1 MEDRVWVSSEGRVS
15 APVLLGLISDG
26 TLCSPD
32 LSSLCF
38 GHTRRREE
46 ARKGKE
52 GVRVMVLWVCR
63 VTGHLHFSPSHGF
76 GLSFSHSRAISL
88 SASLFSFGRRTTG
101 FLSLSSSLALNSISD
116 SLSLCFPPS
125 RRLSLSHSVSFVSQ
139 IKESK
144 EGMRKKEKG
153 EERKKEEVRE
163 LQKGKESLLKR
174 QAGRVTW
181 RGMTHSG

>member
-1 MEDRVWVSSEGRVS
+1 MTHGGSG
-15 APVLLGLISDG
+15 LGLISDG
-26 TLCSPD
+26 TL
-32 LSSLCF
+32 
-38 GHTRRREE
+38 
-46 ARKGKE
+46 
-52 GVRVMVLWVCR
+52 
-63 VTGHLHFSPSHGF
+63 SPSLF
-76 GLSFSHSRAISL
+76 SRSLFSLFRPLFLSLSGYLSL
-88 SASLFSFGRRTTG
+88 SASLFSFGRRTGRTRGKRRVGEEGKERKEKKKKRRTTG

-125 RRLSLSHSVSFVSQ
+125 SRLSLSHSVSFVSQ